1 MTHRTPRRRPAVV
14 RAALCAA
21 LVAVALSAP
30 NLAQTALDI
39 CGCANDPT
47 LQPFDAD
54 NPATYPP
61 GTTGCA
67 PGTTCNS
74 ATITFDVPPDGIL
87 KFSSF
92 KAQGFFNI
100 RFRNVRP
107 GVPISILVAGDMAIV
122 RDGGC
127 CLENLDISG
136 ANGSSGS
143 SATAGVG
150 GQPGPGGF
158 RGGDGASLPINLA
171 TIGGAGFG
179 PGGGNGG
186 DPATGSLGAQGGT
199 FFGLPELLPLVGGS
213 GGGGG
218 GSNGTTSSCSGAG
231 GGGGGGALL
240 IAVNGTLTISNY
252 QFFADGGSGGGP
264 GNSGCAAGGGGG
276 AGGAIR
282 IVAGRMVEGGT
293 GQLLARAGSGSTFS
307 NNGTSGRIRLES
319 LDNSAQTVFSSSSP
333 APLRIAGPGPLFNP
347 LLPKVTITTVGGAAV
362 PESTT
367 GATGGTD
374 IVLPAPGPTTIGFR
388 TSGVPSGTTVLVT
401 VKPRIN
407 GVPVSAT
414 VPLVNCDGTGVCNE
428 TAVFNLAAGAAVV
441 EARATFQV
449 PAP

>member
-39 CGCANDPT
+39 CGCANV
-47 LQPFDAD
+47 DAD
-54 NPATYPP
+54 NSATYPP

-67 PGTTCNS
+67 PGTTCNG
-74 ATITFDVPPDGIL
+74 ATITFAVPPDGVL
-87 KFSSF
+87 KFSSVLIDGDF
-92 KAQGFFNI
+92 SV
-100 RFRNVRP
+100 RFSGVRP
-107 GVPISILVAGDMAIV
+107 GVPVTFLVAGDMRLAG
-122 RDGGC
+122 RFC
-127 CLENLDISG
+127 CFTLDISG

-143 SATAGVG
+143 TATAGVG

-218 GSNGTTSSCSGAG
+218 GSNGTTASCSGGG

-240 IAVNGTLTISNY
+240 IAVNGTLTLSNF
-252 QFFADGGSGGGP
+252 QMFADGGSGGGP
-264 GNSGCAAGGGGG
+264 GNGACAAGGGGG

-293 GQLLARAGSGSTFS
+293 GQLLARAGGGSSFS
-307 NNGTSGRIRLES
+307 SNGTAGRIRLES
-319 LDNSAQTVFSSSSP
+319 LDNSAQTAFSGSQP

-347 LLPKVTITTVGGAAV
+347 LLPKVTITTVGGAPV

-374 IVLPAPGPTTIGFR
+374 IVLPTPGPTTIGFR

-407 GVPVSAT
+407 GAPVSAT

-449 PAP
+449 PGP